1 MPEPQLRR
9 AADRY
14 ETVGDGV
21 RTRHSFSYG
30 DHYDPA
36 NVGLGPLVAVNT
48 EHVEPGRGYE
58 PHRHSD
64 VEIVTWVLRGVLRH
78 EDTAGPGGLVEPG
91 TAQRL
96 SAGEGVRHG
105 EHNASATEPLVFVQM
120 MLASQHGDA
129 PEYAQVRVPDGP
141 GLHETVPVHAPARLL
156 VARPEPGADLAVP
169 AATRT
174 LVHVTRGR
182 VRVEE
187 QVLEPGDE
195 LRVHDGRAL
204 VLAAAEGGEPAEALV
219 WLLGA

>member
-1 MPEPQLRR
+1 MPDVELRR

-36 NVGLGPLVAVNT
+36 NVGLGPLVAINT

-64 VEIVTWVLRGVLRH
+64 VEIVTWVLHGALRH

-120 MLASQHGDA
+120 MLASRHGDA
-129 PEYAQVRVPDGP
+129 PEYAQARVADGP

-156 VARPEPGADLAVP
+156 VARPEAGRVLAVP

-182 VRVEE
+182 VRAGEH
-187 QVLEPGDE
+187 VLESGDE
-195 LRVHDGRAL
+195 VRVHDGRAL
-204 VLAAAEGGEPAEALV
+204 ALEADEAGAQGEALV
-219 WLLGA
+219 WLLEA

>member
-1 MPEPQLRR
+1 MPDVELRR
-9 AADRY
+9 ADARY

-36 NVGLGPLVAVNT
+36 NVGLGPLVAINT
-48 EHVEPGRGYE
+48 EHVEPGRGYA

-64 VEIVTWVLRGVLRH
+64 VEIVTWVLQGALRH
-78 EDTAGPGGLVEPG
+78 EDTAGPGGVVEPG

-96 SAGEGVRHG
+96 SAGSGVLHG

-120 MLASQHGDA
+120 MLASRHEDD
-129 PEYAQVRVPDGP
+129 PEYAQATVADGP
-141 GLHETVPVHAPARLL
+141 GLHPAVDVHAPARLL
-156 VARPEPGADLAVP
+156 VARLGAGDEVEVP
-169 AATRT
+169 AASRT

-182 VRVEE
+182 VRHDADEFA
-187 QVLEPGDE
+187 PGDE

-204 VLAAAEGGEPAEALV
+204 TLGADAPAEALV
-219 WLLGA
+219 WLLEA